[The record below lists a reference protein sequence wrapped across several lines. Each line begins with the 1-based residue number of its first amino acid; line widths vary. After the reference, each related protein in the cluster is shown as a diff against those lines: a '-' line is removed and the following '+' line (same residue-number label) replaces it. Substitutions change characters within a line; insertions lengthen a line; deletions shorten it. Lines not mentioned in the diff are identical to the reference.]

1 MVEAAQAAPQARA
14 VAVTHRDAHEER
26 ALAWA
31 RGGAIAAFIGAFA
44 WPPIANWSLALL
56 LIGFVRLPSARARL
70 RAVLQEPLPRA
81 ALLLLA
87 VMAVATTWSSA
98 PWMERFSH
106 LWGWRT
112 LLFMILCLAVFDSRE
127 WKVRLVLGAVP
138 VALIASAAAWTT
150 WALDYQVFPIHP
162 AGTVLRNGVTQGLAF
177 AVCAY
182 LAVVVALNERWL
194 DYRLRLSLLAAAGL
208 LVINLLFVTAGRS
221 AQVGMVIMAS
231 VTALAL
237 LRGRA
242 RVAVLIAVPVVFV
255 LGVLIAPMAKERFA
269 RGWHELTNE
278 VSLERV
284 TSVGMRA
291 VTWRISARMIEERP
305 LLGYG
310 TGGFASEYA
319 ARAKQSQT
327 GWRATVV
334 EDPHSQYLSIQLQAG
349 VIGTLAFAW
358 FLLAA
363 VRQRTPLPYRVC
375 AVALLA
381 SWAATSLVS
390 SHFETFNEGHMI
402 ALLLGCLLAKEND
415 QPASLVSTAARTSS

>member
-1 MVEAAQAAPQARA
+1 VTPIDARE
-14 VAVTHRDAHEER
+14 RR

-31 RGGAIAAFIGAFA
+31 RSGAIVAFIGSFTL
-44 WPPIANWSLALL
+44 PPFANWGLGIL
-56 LIGFVRLPSARARL
+56 LIAFLRLPSARARL
-70 RAVLQEPLPRA
+70 QAVLREPLPRA
-81 ALLLLA
+81 ALVLLA
-87 VMAVATTWSSA
+87 VMAVATLWSNA
-98 PWMERFSH
+98 PWSARFSH
-106 LWGWRT
+106 WWSWRT
-112 LLFMILCLAVFDSRE
+112 LLAIPLCMAVFDRRE
-127 WKVRLVLGAVP
+127 WKVRLVLAAVP
-138 VALIASAAAWTT
+138 VALLGSAAAWAT
-150 WALDYQVFPIHP
+150 WALDYKVFAIHP

-182 LAVVVALNERWL
+182 LAVVVGLTERWL
-194 DYRLRLSLLAAAGL
+194 DRRLRLALLAAAGL

-221 AQVGMVIMAS
+221 AQVGLVIMAL

-242 RVAVLIAVPVVFV
+242 RVAVLVALPVTLV

-269 RGWHELTNE
+269 RGWHELTDEAN
-278 VSLERV
+278 LQGV

-319 ARAKQSQT
+319 PRAKQSQT
-327 GWRATVV
+327 GWRATAV

-363 VRQRTPLPYRVC
+363 ARQRAPLPYRVC

-402 ALLLGCLLAKEND
+402 TLLLGCLLAKEND
-415 QPASLVSTAARTSS
+415 QPASLVSTAARISS